1 MRKNFWTFQ
10 SNFQRRW
17 KNSKWL
23 VLESK
28 GFIWHASVN
37 KESRDGR
44 KPSFSTIAIIEF
56 HGIDRLLS
64 NLRHNAR
71 AQSASVTRNKQG
83 CAAYEVC
90 IVTQSIGDSGQ
101 LAIKPESRCPVAEVD
116 HVRWNYI
123 ST

>member
-1 MRKNFWTFQ
+1 MEKFDVVGVRIE
-10 SNFQRRW
+10 RID
-17 KNSKWL
+17 L
-23 VLESK
+23 
-28 GFIWHASVN
+28 A
-37 KESRDGR
+37 
-44 KPSFSTIAIIEF
+44 FSTIAIIEF

-101 LAIKPESRCPVAEVD
+101 LAIKPESRWP
-116 HVRWNYI
+116 R
-123 ST
+123 